1 MSYRDIEPGKDL
13 PNDIN
18 VVIEIAA
25 SGLPV
30 KYEVD
35 KYSGALMV
43 DRLMSTAMHYPCNY
57 GYIPQTLCGDGD
69 PTDVLVIT
77 PIPLQPGCII
87 RCRPLGVLKMEDEA
101 GEDSKLV
108 AVPVSKITKRYDK
121 IDSIEDLPEDLLKKI
136 THFFEHYKD
145 LEDGKW
151 VKVTGWAGVE
161 DARTEI
167 NDSILRYQKEI

>member
-1 MSYRDIEPGKDL
+1 MSYRDIEPGKNI
-13 PNDIN
+13 PNDLN

-25 SGLPV
+25 NALPV

-69 PTDVLVIT
+69 PADVLVVT
-77 PIPLQPGCII
+77 PIPLQPGCIV
-87 RCRPLGVLKMEDEA
+87 RCRPLGVLSMEDEA

-108 AVPVSKITKRYDK
+108 AVP
-121 IDSIEDLPEDLLKKI
+121 
-136 THFFEHYKD
+136 
-145 LEDGKW
+145 
-151 VKVTGWAGVE
+151 
-161 DARTEI
+161 
-167 NDSILRYQKEI
+167 

>member
-1 MSYRDIEPGKDL
+1 MSYRDIEPGKDI

-25 SGLPV
+25 NALPV

-69 PTDVLVIT
+69 PADVLVVT
-77 PIPLQPGCII
+77 PIPLQPGCIV
-87 RCRPLGVLKMEDEA
+87 RCRPLGVLNMEDEA

-108 AVPVSKITKRYDK
+108 AVPISKITKHYDK
-121 IDSIEDLPEDLLKKI
+121 VESIDDLPEELLEKI

-145 LEDGKW
+145 LEKGKW
-151 VKVTGWAGVE
+151 VKVTGWDNLEGAQK
-161 DARTEI
+161 EI
-167 NDSILRYQKEI
+167 MESVKRYQKEI